1 MSAPASPL
9 NVNVAC
15 LACDGSRPC
24 AECRA
29 AGRTLAASGHRVHYS
44 SRYAALR
51 AAADGTYGFPACV
64 VPVRAHERSISDSI
78 VALLGD
84 AQVAIAAEDPAA
96 FEHPL
101 PSNVLVFPR
110 SDFLAGTLPSGWPH
124 AVGNVAVEF
133 IRPSGV
139 SERSS
144 GERSSAARSSVP
156 RSKDDATRR
165 LRAVAQSQRALLT
178 DAAALLNDELAWYR
192 ASGAGFAVMAFSVA
206 GEAADTTAR
215 TLTAAARAG
224 DAIRVTDY
232 GCVAILTG
240 ADAAIAKRIGARLAA
255 SLRKR
260 TGAARA
266 KVSTGVALC
275 PDDGATANALLVAAH
290 ERLRAR

>member
-51 AAADGTYGFPACV
+51 AAADGTYGFSACI

-78 VALLGD
+78 ISLLGD

-96 FEHPL
+96 FAQPL

-110 SDFLAGTLPSGWPH
+110 SDYLAGAIPSGWPRDPDRH
-124 AVGNVAVEF
+124 AVRERVHVV
-133 IRPSGV
+133 P
-139 SERSS
+139 ERSS
-144 GERSSAARSSVP
+144 GERSSAARAT
-156 RSKDDATRR
+156 KGDATRR
-165 LRAVAQSQRALLT
+165 LRAVARPQRALLT

-192 ASGAGFAVMAFSVA
+192 ASGVAFAVMAFSVA
-206 GEAADTTAR
+206 GEAADTTAQ
-215 TLTAAARAG
+215 TLIAAARAG

-232 GCVAILTG
+232 GCVAVLTG
-240 ADAAIAKRIGARLAA
+240 ADASMAKRIGARLGAA
-255 SLRKR
+255 LRKR

-275 PDDGATANALLVAAH
+275 PDDGATANALLAAAH

>member
-51 AAADGTYGFPACV
+51 AAADGTYGFPACI

-78 VALLGD
+78 ISLLGD

-110 SDFLAGTLPSGWPH
+110 SDYLEGTLPSGWPRDPAGH
-124 AVGNVAVEF
+124 GARDHSNV
-133 IRPSGV
+133 V

-144 GERSSAARSSVP
+144 GSRANAARSSLP
-156 RSKDDATRR
+156 KTKDDATRR
-165 LRAVAQSQRALLT
+165 LRAMAQPQRALLT

-192 ASGAGFAVMAFSVA
+192 ASGVGFAVMAFSVA
-206 GEAADTTAR
+206 GEAADTTAQ

-224 DAIRVTDY
+224 DAIRVTEH
-232 GCVAILTG
+232 GCVAILSG
-240 ADAAIAKRIGARLAA
+240 ADASTAKRIGARLAA
-255 SLRKR
+255 ALRKR

-266 KVSTGVALC
+266 KVSIGVALC
-275 PDDGATANALLVAAH
+275 PDDGATANALLAAAH

>member
-78 VALLGD
+78 ISLLGD

-96 FEHPL
+96 FERPL

-110 SDFLAGTLPSGWPH
+110 SDYLAGTLPSGWPRIGGI
-124 AVGNVAVEF
+124 AASNSF
-133 IRPSGV
+133 DRLWYP
-139 SERSS
+139 
-144 GERSSAARSSVP
+144 SAARVIERAQLARPFLAP
-156 RSKDDATRR
+156 RTTRR
-165 LRAVAQSQRALLT
+165 DACARWRTRNARFSRMLLRCST
-178 DAAALLNDELAWYR
+178 MN
-192 ASGAGFAVMAFSVA
+192 SPG
-206 GEAADTTAR
+206 
-215 TLTAAARAG
+215 
-224 DAIRVTDY
+224 
-232 GCVAILTG
+232 
-240 ADAAIAKRIGARLAA
+240 IGRAA
-255 SLRKR
+255 S
-260 TGAARA
+260 
-266 KVSTGVALC
+266 VS
-275 PDDGATANALLVAAH
+275 P
-290 ERLRAR
+290 

>member
-1 MSAPASPL
+1 LSAPASPL

-51 AAADGTYGFPACV
+51 AAADGTYGFPACI
-64 VPVRAHERSISDSI
+64 VPVRGHERSISDSI
-78 VALLGD
+78 ISLLGD

-96 FEHPL
+96 FAQPL

-110 SDFLAGTLPSGWPH
+110 SDFLAGTLPRGWPRDPDHH
-124 AVGNVAVEF
+124 AVRERVNVV
-133 IRPSGV
+133 P
-139 SERSS
+139 ERSS
-144 GERSSAARSSVP
+144 GDRASAARSSTP
-156 RSKDDATRR
+156 RAKDDATRR
-165 LRAVAQSQRALLT
+165 LRAMAQPQRALLT

-192 ASGAGFAVMAFSVA
+192 ASGLGFAVMAFSVA
-206 GEAADTTAR
+206 GEAAATTAQ
-215 TLTAAARAG
+215 TLIAAARTD
-224 DAIRVTDY
+224 DAIRVTEY

-240 ADAAIAKRIGARLAA
+240 ADASIAKRIGARLSAA
-255 SLRKR
+255 LRKR
-260 TGAARA
+260 TSAARA

-275 PDDGATANALLVAAH
+275 PDDGATTNALLAAAH